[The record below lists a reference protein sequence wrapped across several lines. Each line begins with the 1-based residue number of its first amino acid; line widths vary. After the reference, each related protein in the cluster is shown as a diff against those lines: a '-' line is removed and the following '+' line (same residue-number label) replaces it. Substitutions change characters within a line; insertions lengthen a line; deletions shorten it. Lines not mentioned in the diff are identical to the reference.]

1 MYVYC
6 TYSTYILYRFVC
18 PLVVQS
24 YTIQD
29 EVVTPL
35 TPRKYT
41 VLNGNNE
48 FDLHDVNMFD
58 VFQDVPLA

>member
-6 TYSTYILYRFVC
+6 TYILYRSVC

-24 YTIQD
+24 YTRED

-48 FDLHDVNMFD
+48 FDLRD
-58 VFQDVPLA
+58 VFQDASLA